1 MEKYM
6 NVDVDKIYQDIL
18 DKKINEALDKDIV
31 SAETIIKGL
40 VNDISVE
47 INNMSSVIKYRVS
60 FLDKEIDRIRT
71 KLLNG
76 YNEKKD
82 SSLKG
87 KNFSINNSLLND
99 IQDLQS
105 KYQYTINMLQDF
117 LEILKARSSGD
128 PEFMLNSLLQSL
140 KNANKRF

>member
-1 MEKYM
+1 MNV

-71 KLLNG
+71 KLFNG

-87 KNFSINNSLLND
+87 KNFSINSSLQND

>member
-1 MEKYM
+1 MVIMKR
-6 NVDVDKIYQDIL
+6 KIL
-18 DKKINEALDKDIV
+18 
-31 SAETIIKGL
+31 
-40 VNDISVE
+40 
-47 INNMSSVIKYRVS
+47 
-60 FLDKEIDRIRT
+60 
-71 KLLNG
+71 
-76 YNEKKD
+76 
-82 SSLKG
+82 
-87 KNFSINNSLLND
+87 SINNSLLND

>member
-1 MEKYM
+1 M